1 MSVIHYLG
9 MKSYLWLIAVVA
21 VGCSSIEMR
30 VDKNNANMANLSIG
44 MTKAQVIEVMG
55 PAGKT
60 EGYATKSGGFMEFL
74 FYRSAVY
81 WKQFESGPMGD
92 KHWTPVCLID
102 GKVKGWGRNFYDDT
116 IKIRKELIHW

>member
-1 MSVIHYLG
+1 
-9 MKSYLWLIAVVA
+9 MKYVLYAMIAIVA
-21 VGCSSIEMR
+21 VGCSSIEINMR

-74 FYRSAVY
+74 FYRSAVHHGY
-81 WKQFESGPMGD
+81 EDGPIGD

-102 GKVKGWGRNFYDDT
+102 GKLKGWGRNFYDDT
-116 IKIRKELIHW
+116 IKIRKEVIQK

>member
-1 MSVIHYLG
+1 

-60 EGYATKSGGFMEFL
+60 EGYATKSGGFMEFM
-74 FYRSAVY
+74 FYLSMWNGTGV
-81 WKQFESGPMGD
+81 GD
-92 KHWTPVCLID
+92 QQWTPVCLID

>member
-1 MSVIHYLG
+1 

-21 VGCSSIEMR
+21 VGCSSCALRTEMS
-30 VDKNNANMANLSIG
+30 VAKNNANMANLSIG

-74 FYRSAVY
+74 FYRSAVHHGY
-81 WKQFESGPMGD
+81 EDGPIGD
-92 KHWTPVCLID
+92 KHWTPICLID
-102 GKVKGWGRNFYDDT
+102 GIVQGWGRNFYDDT
-116 IKIRKELIHW
+116 IKIRKEVIQR